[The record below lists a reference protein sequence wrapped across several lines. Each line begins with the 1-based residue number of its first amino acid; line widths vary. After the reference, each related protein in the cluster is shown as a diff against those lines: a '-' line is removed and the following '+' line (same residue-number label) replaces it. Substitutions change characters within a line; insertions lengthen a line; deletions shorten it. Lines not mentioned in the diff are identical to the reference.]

1 MDQNKQLQSLDAYF
15 FSTDDISVPSE
26 ETPVCLLLLKGGGR
40 RDDVGSGRDQNSTL
54 LFSFF
59 PLNLA
64 CSFSTLLGLR
74 VREMGRKLNFKTK
87 NEF

>member
-1 MDQNKQLQSLDAYF
+1 MLICLVLC
-15 FSTDDISVPSE
+15 STDDISVPSE
-26 ETPVCLLLLKGGGR
+26 ETPVCLLLLKGGSK
-40 RDDVGSGRDQNSTL
+40 RDDAASGRGQNSTP

-64 CSFSTLLGLR
+64 CGFRTLPGLR

-87 NEF
+87 N